1 MRPDRASHELRVT
14 PSLPSSRT
22 GWPWPGDSRE
32 DRAKR
37 VALAYRHRLA
47 ELDPSAAAEL
57 DEQWAELGAGWVAP
71 APAPLDLDAWH
82 SAGEMAELL
91 HIDPQYLR
99 DWARRKHIRV
109 IQDTRKRRL
118 YCVGDVVAYMR
129 KARLRRVSATMQP

>member
-1 MRPDRASHELRVT
+1 MGHHAAPEPQRLAMAGRQPRR
-14 PSLPSSRT
+14 
-22 GWPWPGDSRE
+22 
-32 DRAKR
+32 RAKR

-47 ELDPSAAAEL
+47 ELAPEAAAEL
-57 DEQWAELGAGWVAP
+57 DVYWAELGAGWVQP
-71 APAPLDLDAWH
+71 AHTALDLDAWH
-82 SAGEMAELL
+82 TAGDMAELL

-129 KARLRRVSATMQP
+129 KARLRRVSATMPS